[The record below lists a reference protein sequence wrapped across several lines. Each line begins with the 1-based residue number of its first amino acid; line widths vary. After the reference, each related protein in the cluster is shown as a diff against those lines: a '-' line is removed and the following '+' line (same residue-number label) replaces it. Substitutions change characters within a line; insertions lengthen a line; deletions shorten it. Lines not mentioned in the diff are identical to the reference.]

1 MKKENSTSVSTS
13 QVVRDYAA
21 QNPELGQ
28 SQIVKDLV
36 AQGHKVYPALVSQA
50 LRGTGGGK
58 KQKGAKRGRKPAAA
72 KTAKTAKTAKV
83 AKAKTMAK
91 SAEFNLDS
99 LKLAANFIKQ
109 CGSVEKAIAAIQ
121 SYEKIAAL
129 VK

>member
-1 MKKENSTSVSTS
+1 MKKESNTSVSTS

-21 QNPELGQ
+21 QNPGLGQ

-58 KQKGAKRGRKPAAA
+58 KRKTSKRGRKPAAA
-72 KTAKTAKTAKV
+72 KTAKAAKSPK
-83 AKAKTMAK
+83 AKAKP
-91 SAEFNLDS
+91 AEFNLES
-99 LKLAANFIKQ
+99 LKAAANFIKH

-121 SYEKIAAL
+121 SFEKISAL
-129 VK
+129 IK